1 MKIFK
6 TFITILIVLFSNIC
20 LQSQSV
26 FEIEIDNI
34 FIDKQGIA
42 FVNKDEENSFLCN
55 LTPIMKRDFEYD
67 LVLDCDEEDFGTR
80 NESSKSIEFSE
91 LKEFELPE
99 QLIEHIRNTKFVKMS
114 NQTETK
120 YIEFLQI
127 FDDNLI
133 TQLSYWNSK
142 NGYQYR
148 DFSSVQFKDYTF
160 IRINKKYIII
170 AIMYEEDPE
179 PRGYIIPKKDGFIV
193 ELGSDIYIEDG
204 HKIDS
209 IDIKRHLRLKDF
221 FRLKNTPNGVLIVDK
236 LYNEILVNKFFD
248 KVYLKNNFFQ
258 CFKNGKME
266 LYDKSGTRLNI
277 KHLQAAHDS
286 LGSIQCIINNEIK
299 WMDYNWKIHDTFPRP
314 KWVLCGTIWSTQRR
328 IENNENL
335 FTEFYSSGNFFLE
348 VSEIDTVPITLD
360 KSVTKITYLNNQTV
374 DEFDEYSHLLSV
386 FSYPYSY
393 YVLTKG
399 NEKQLVSI
407 RNIKKEKEKRL
418 IYQRELGLQ
427 NEIYIYKDSLNAII
441 ESLKDEI
448 EITVHFQGDF
458 EAFGYNHPIKF
469 KSNGLYGYF
478 PQNKEAKYK
487 RLEKFNF
494 FFAEFE
500 DKNGQLGWID
510 IYGNEYFRQNFFSEL
525 KN

>member
-1 MKIFK
+1 M
-6 TFITILIVLFSNIC
+6 FSNIC

-55 LTPIMKRDFEYD
+55 LT
-67 LVLDCDEEDFGTR
+67 L
-80 NESSKSIEFSE
+80 SIEFSE

-142 NGYQYR
+142 NGYPYR

-299 WMDYNWKIHDTFPRP
+299 WMDYNWKIHDTFPR
-314 KWVLCGTIWSTQRR
+314 
-328 IENNENL
+328 
-335 FTEFYSSGNFFLE
+335 
-348 VSEIDTVPITLD
+348 
-360 KSVTKITYLNNQTV
+360 
-374 DEFDEYSHLLSV
+374 
-386 FSYPYSY
+386 
-393 YVLTKG
+393 
-399 NEKQLVSI
+399 
-407 RNIKKEKEKRL
+407 
-418 IYQRELGLQ
+418 Q
-427 NEIYIYKDSLNAII
+427 N
-441 ESLKDEI
+441 
-448 EITVHFQGDF
+448 
-458 EAFGYNHPIKF
+458 
-469 KSNGLYGYF
+469 GYF
-478 PQNKEAKYK
+478 VVQFGLHKE
-487 RLEKFNF
+487 
-494 FFAEFE
+494 
-500 DKNGQLGWID
+500 
-510 IYGNEYFRQNFFSEL
+510 EL
-525 KN
+525 KIMKIYSPNFTRLVTFFWTLAK